1 MDKKVLKSVITNLK
15 PGDTLDVN
23 LLGERASLSG
33 NYTVVK
39 KKIGRGKGGSLVLEL
54 ANSLTP
60 ECSLVIGTPQSN
72 EILNVVVAGECH
84 GYRTEAE
91 VPPTYEIN
99 SARATELKKLF
110 GSFLDLSRLPAAVE
124 VDAVGAPEIHG
135 RRTVVA
141 ARQLR
146 GRHGQ
151 VVLTLQ
157 DVEGQT
163 QEVWSFRHS
172 GVVNG
177 LTLVTS

>member
-23 LLGERASLSG
+23 LLGERAFLSG
-33 NYTVVK
+33 NYTVVN

-54 ANSLTP
+54 SSEIP
-60 ECSLVIGTPQSN
+60 DRSLVIGTPQSN

-91 VPPTYEIN
+91 VPPMYETN
-99 SARATELKKLF
+99 SNRAVEFKKLF
-110 GSFLDLSRLPAAVE
+110 SSFLDLSKLPVTVE
-124 VDAVGAPEIHG
+124 VDAPSAPEING
-135 RRTVVA
+135 VRTIVA

-151 VVLTLQ
+151 VVLTLR
-157 DVEGQT
+157 DSEGQV
-163 QEVWSFRHS
+163 QEAWSFRHS
-172 GVVNG
+172 GVINS
-177 LTLVTS
+177 LVITTSY